1 MNFKKNKVLPCIAGV
16 TLGRK
21 KTMKK
26 LFNTKNESSK
36 DKAINASGIFF
47 LLLLAILMVPAL
59 GRSLM
64 VICPLAG
71 KILAAIIVLAIV
83 FGTISLVIKNVVF
96 NKR

>member
-1 MNFKKNKVLPCIAGV
+1 MKN
-16 TLGRK
+16 
-21 KTMKK
+21 

-47 LLLLAILMVPAL
+47 LLLLSVLMVPTL

-83 FGTISLVIKNVVF
+83 FGTISLIIKNVVF